1 MRVKAEEILK
11 NGGLISQ
18 NLSHYEQRS
27 EQIQMAKAVEEV
39 ISRKKYLVVEAGT
52 GVGKSLAYLVPFIY
66 WTVQE
71 KKRVV
76 ISTYTKTLQEQLI
89 KKDLPFLKK
98 ALGID
103 FHFALALGGE
113 NYLCLR
119 KMEGARLY
127 ELLDTPGE
135 IRELEKIFSRLP
147 DLKEGL
153 KLELGFEPSSRVWEK
168 ICRESEVCL
177 NKRCPFQKRCYY
189 LRAKIKE
196 SHSQIL
202 VVNHHLFFAH
212 LSSEEKVLP
221 PFNAVVFDEAHN
233 LEEVAT
239 SFLGVK
245 VSNYQVNNFLDSLFN
260 PRTHKGFL
268 TRINNLNT
276 EKQVNK
282 IRKFSESFF
291 SNLQK
296 KVGEEKKLRIKE
308 KEFLPCGLYNLF
320 LELSIFLES
329 LKERA
334 KDEEERLE
342 ILSYLARCHKIED
355 NLKMILKQE
364 RDDYIYWIEVAPAKR
379 KNKCSLCAAPVD
391 ISKELKKR
399 VFNEVKPIILTSATL
414 TIRRNFNY
422 FKERIGLD
430 NAKELYLA
438 SPFNYREQ
446 VLLYLSPHMPDPWRD
461 SLLYSS
467 RVVEEV
473 EKILYIMK
481 GSTFVL
487 FTSFKML
494 NQVYEEL
501 DKRFLGLNFLK
512 QGDKPRYQLLE
523 RFKKGKEMVLFG
535 TNTFWQGVDV
545 PGKAL
550 RCVIITKLPF
560 SVPHEPIVEAR
571 LEFLKA
577 HNKNPFLCYQLPQAI
592 ILLKQGF
599 GRLIRSKEDRGVV
612 AILDPRLRTRDYGKI
627 FLESLPPTR
636 ITSTLDEVEEF
647 IRSYL

>member
-196 SHSQIL
+196 THSQIL

-501 DKRFLGLNFLK
+501 EKRFLGLNFLK

-599 GRLIRSKEDRGVV
+599 GRLVRSKEDRGVV

>member
-196 SHSQIL
+196 THSQIL

-276 EKQVNK
+276 EKQVSK

-320 LELSIFLES
+320 LELSILLES

-599 GRLIRSKEDRGVV
+599 GRLVRSKEDRGVV

-627 FLESLPPTR
+627 FLESLPPAR

>member
-27 EQIQMAKAVEEV
+27 EQIQMAKAVEEG

-196 SHSQIL
+196 THSQIL

-599 GRLIRSKEDRGVV
+599 GRLVRSKEDRGVV

>member
-27 EQIQMAKAVEEV
+27 EQIQMAKAVEDV

-52 GVGKSLAYLVPFIY
+52 GVGKSLAYLIPFIY

-196 SHSQIL
+196 THSQIL

-320 LELSIFLES
+320 LELSILLES

-461 SLLYSS
+461 SLFYSS

-501 DKRFLGLNFLK
+501 EKRFLGLNFLK

-627 FLESLPPTR
+627 FLESLPPAR

>member
-196 SHSQIL
+196 THSQIL

-320 LELSIFLES
+320 LELSILLES

-599 GRLIRSKEDRGVV
+599 GRLVRSKEDRGVV

-627 FLESLPPTR
+627 FLESLPPAR

>member
-52 GVGKSLAYLVPFIY
+52 GVGKSLAYLIPFIY

-196 SHSQIL
+196 THSQIL

-276 EKQVNK
+276 EKQVSK

-320 LELSIFLES
+320 LELSILLES

-364 RDDYIYWIEVAPAKR
+364 RDDYIYWIEVSPAKR

-446 VLLYLSPHMPDPWRD
+446 VLLYLSPHMPDPWKD

-473 EKILYIMK
+473 EKILY
-481 GSTFVL
+481 
-487 FTSFKML
+487 
-494 NQVYEEL
+494 
-501 DKRFLGLNFLK
+501 
-512 QGDKPRYQLLE
+512 
-523 RFKKGKEMVLFG
+523 
-535 TNTFWQGVDV
+535 
-545 PGKAL
+545 A
-550 RCVIITKLPF
+550 C
-560 SVPHEPIVEAR
+560 
-571 LEFLKA
+571 
-577 HNKNPFLCYQLPQAI
+577 
-592 ILLKQGF
+592 
-599 GRLIRSKEDRGVV
+599 ED
-612 AILDPRLRTRDYGKI
+612 
-627 FLESLPPTR
+627 
-636 ITSTLDEVEEF
+636 
-647 IRSYL
+647 